1 MTDQSGYPGAP
12 PGWYPDPAGGPGQR
26 WWDGYAWTES
36 TVLPQRPP
44 PRRPGPVRRRPR
56 VQPTAVAPWAEAS
69 QRLATVTT
77 ANLVDNELRLAPL
90 ARFAVVLPAIY
101 SLVNLIENRIN
112 AQQLRN
118 AGHQFH
124 LEFHDAEVGKKAPA
138 YHGVAPS
145 YGVLFFLLV
154 VLTAIAVVVAC
165 VWQHRAASAGR
176 ALGIPARYSPAWG
189 VGAWFVPVA
198 NLWIPY
204 GAIRDCLP
212 PDDPRRVRRVLQW
225 WIAWLIAAVSGLGRR
240 HPRPLLDGGGARRLH
255 PRRRRV
261 HCRDRLGARNRAG
274 CGGGPSPRHGGHPG
288 VGRPHRL
295 NRAG

>member
-36 TVLPQRPP
+36 TVLPQLPP
-44 PRRPGPVRRRPR
+44 PPPWAGASPPQGPA
-56 VQPTAVAPWAEAS
+56 TAVAPWAEAS

-90 ARFAVVLPAIY
+90 ARFAVVLPTVY
-101 SLVNLIENRIN
+101 YLVNLIENRIN

-124 LEFHDAEVGKKAPA
+124 LDFHDAEVGKKAPA

-145 YGVLFFLLV
+145 YGALFFLLV
-154 VLTAIAVVVAC
+154 VLTGIAVVVAC

-189 VGAWFVPVA
+189 VGAWFVPIA
-198 NLWIPY
+198 NFWIPY

-212 PDDPRRVRRVLQW
+212 PDDPRRGRVLQW
-225 WIAWLIAAVSGLGRR
+225 WIAWLIAATLSSSAGILALFSTGAALGVSIPAAVACIAVIAWAPGIVQAVATA
-240 HPRPLLDGGGARRLH
+240 H
-255 PRRRRV
+255 
-261 HCRDRLGARNRAG
+261 RDAMAATRESDVLTG
-274 CGGGPSPRHGGHPG
+274 
-288 VGRPHRL
+288 
-295 NRAG
+295 

>member
-36 TVLPQRPP
+36 TVLPQQPP
-44 PRRPGPVRRRPR
+44 PPPWAGASPPQGP
-56 VQPTAVAPWAEAS
+56 PTAVAPWAEAS

-90 ARFAVVLPAIY
+90 ARFAVVLPTVY
-101 SLVNLIENRIN
+101 YLVNLIENRVN

-124 LEFHDAEVGKKAPA
+124 LDFHDAEVGKKAPA
-138 YHGVAPS
+138 YHGAAPS
-145 YGVLFFLLV
+145 YGALFFLLV
-154 VLTAIAVVVAC
+154 VLTGIAVVVAC

-189 VGAWFVPVA
+189 VGAWFVPIA
-198 NLWIPY
+198 NFWIPY

-212 PDDPRRVRRVLQW
+212 PDDPRRVRVLHW
-225 WIAWLIAAVSGLGRR
+225 WIAWLIAATLSSAAGILALFSTGAALGVSIPAAVACIAVIAWAPGIVQAVAIA
-240 HPRPLLDGGGARRLH
+240 H
-255 PRRRRV
+255 
-261 HCRDRLGARNRAG
+261 RDAMAATRESDVLTG
-274 CGGGPSPRHGGHPG
+274 
-288 VGRPHRL
+288 
-295 NRAG
+295 